1 MTIYYHTVS
10 KVTSCL
16 FPWLRTWLIH
26 TSHAV
31 SHIAANLLTTVDESF
46 QCVPE
51 LLISMALIDGSTSS
65 SSVFFA
71 LMAVSALFMQNPAQ
85 ALSYR
90 QRAKSMLDTVQ
101 LEGLEFRK
109 ALQQIAASM
118 LLCLFDVSI
127 LPSLRGI

>member
-1 MTIYYHTVS
+1 MAH
-10 KVTSCL
+10 
-16 FPWLRTWLIH
+16 H
-26 TSHAV
+26 TSLAV
-31 SHIAANLLTTVDESF
+31 NHIAANLLTTVDESF

-65 SSVFFA
+65 SSVFLA
-71 LMAVSALFMQNPAQ
+71 LMAVSALFLQNPAQ

-101 LEGLEFRK
+101 LEGLDFQK

-118 LLCLFDVSI
+118 LLCLFDVGMLHALRGNPVLTI
-127 LPSLRGI
+127 LPDS